1 MHLNK
6 DLKKP
11 TKAIESIF
19 EIEHRLRK
27 EAIEIAKN
35 FKHVKPTKYLLK

>member
-1 MHLNK
+1 MHLDK
-6 DLKKP
+6 TIKKP

-19 EIEHRLRK
+19 EMEYRLRK

-35 FKHVKPTKYLLK
+35 FKHIKPTKYLLK